1 MTLTIEEYQARIDAC
16 FNPLPTPEE
25 VVQWAKDNDY
35 TFRCGTIGDAKCG
48 CVLGAL
54 VMMRYPTALADA
66 KEFASPLES
75 GWNIFTGAIYGKA
88 YTPSN
93 RRPIYEGFD
102 DLCDEDNPM
111 HQYGKAVRKLAF
123 GR

>member
-48 CVLGAL
+48 CVLG
-54 VMMRYPTALADA
+54 A